1 MSELK
6 RAGRLSVCLS
16 LCFSLS
22 LTLTCH
28 CQGLDAC
35 LHQRSLLLL
44 EPRTIEEADGRLE
57 ELGHDGVVGL
67 SEQK

>member
-6 RAGRLSVCLS
+6 RAGRLSVC
-16 LCFSLS
+16 LS